1 VAFTLEH
8 VEQHM
13 GNDPSKPLEP
23 WFLYTIL
30 QAPPDRTDDLEFF
43 NGQFR
48 VPRWQCT
55 DLLIQ
60 LLEKMGYSL
69 WTPQDDGQED
79 DESAGD
85 GDEVQIQGEMS
96 LKAYS
101 LFDGTSYIL
110 CCQNVDID

>member
-1 VAFTLEH
+1 
-8 VEQHM
+8 
-13 GNDPSKPLEP
+13 
-23 WFLYTIL
+23 
-30 QAPPDRTDDLEFF
+30 
-43 NGQFR
+43 
-48 VPRWQCT
+48 
-55 DLLIQ
+55 
-60 LLEKMGYSL
+60 MGYSL